1 MGGEGVVSKRLG
13 RPYRGGESRDW
24 LKLKVFEIGRFM
36 ITGFQELGEGRL
48 EAIHVAEE
56 HDGRLYPAGQ
66 VRFGFAGRGLWGD
79 LDGRRAGPATKG
91 IVLIAPLMPAEIR
104 FYGRYKGGS
113 IRDDVLVSIRDIAAA
128 PARAAW
134 SYDSE

>member
-1 MGGEGVVSKRLG
+1 MATGDGVNQSKTAFLEEFLPDNRDADIDAVNQAWSAAGNSGTISESLFGKLRSDLG
-13 RPYRGGESRDW
+13 LTGKRGRKGTAAKKTD
-24 LKLKVFEIGRFM
+24 
-36 ITGFQELGEGRL
+36 
-48 EAIHVAEE
+48 
-56 HDGRLYPAGQ
+56 
-66 VRFGFAGRGLWGD
+66 
-79 LDGRRAGPATKG
+79 GPATKG

-134 SYDSE
+134 SCDSD